1 MRISPNTISPSQ
13 SDPRMSTNVSQRSR
27 VSGIGVPV
35 SHFINNPSTQ
45 HVQDFAILSAHSL
58 KANVLLNN
66 DDHSVPIHAKN
77 PSELLEAIDNNI
89 SQTALYWGV
98 SIQEVEVI
106 LGSSKRIIEP
116 VCGVTA
122 NTIMKLF
129 LDNDIFSYSFEK
141 GQSLSLSQLQ
151 ELLASLPAHKNFILR
166 VNDGGLGHAYVIDF
180 PATTNPSRDAFLYQ
194 SDLGEGVTRELR
206 FEDWMTQ
213 KASHPIS
220 LDDINTHFTGIVQG
234 QIDLAH
240 IAKLFD
246 VDGNVKMLHADH
258 PISHK
263 TSEFN
268 FQLFEYDLKNLE
280 NNMSII
286 KTHCD

>member
-1 MRISPNTISPSQ
+1 MNPSQ
-13 SDPRMSTNVSQRSR
+13 FDQRMSTNISQQSR
-27 VSGIGVPV
+27 ISGIGVPV
-35 SHFINNPSTQ
+35 SHSINNPSTQ
-45 HVQDFAILSAHSL
+45 HVQDFATLSARSPR
-58 KANVLLNN
+58 ANVLLNS
-66 DDHSVPIHAKN
+66 DDHSVPIHAKK
-77 PSELLEAIDNNI
+77 PSKLLEDIDNTI
-89 SQTALYWGV
+89 SQTAKDWGV

-106 LGSSKRIIEP
+106 LGRSKRIIEP
-116 VCGVTA
+116 ACGVTA

-151 ELLASLPAHKNFILR
+151 ERLASLPAHKNFILR
-166 VNDGGLGHAYVIDF
+166 VIGGGLGHAYVIDF
-180 PATTNPSRDAFLYQ
+180 PATTKLSRDAFLYQ
-194 SDLGEGVTRELR
+194 SDSGEGVTREVR
-206 FEDWMTQ
+206 FEDWMIQ

-220 LDDINTHFTGIVQG
+220 PDDINTHFTGMAQN
-234 QIDLAH
+234 QIDFAL

-246 VDGNVKMLHADH
+246 VDGNVKMLRADH
-258 PISHK
+258 LISHK

>member
-1 MRISPNTISPSQ
+1 
-13 SDPRMSTNVSQRSR
+13 MSTNIDKQSR

-35 SHFINNPSTQ
+35 LHSINNPSTQ
-45 HVQDFAILSAHSL
+45 HVQDFATLSARSL
-58 KANVLLNN
+58 RANVLLNS

-77 PSELLEAIDNNI
+77 PSALLEAIDNNI
-89 SQTALYWGV
+89 SQIAKDWGV
-98 SIQEVEVI
+98 SIQEVEAM

-122 NTIMKLF
+122 NSIMKLF

-141 GQSLSLSQLQ
+141 GQSLSLSQIQ
-151 ELLASLPAHKNFILR
+151 EQLASLPAHKNFILR
-166 VNDGGLGHAYVIDF
+166 VKDGGLGHAYVIDF
-180 PATTNPSRDAFLYQ
+180 PATINPSRDAFLYQ

-213 KASHPIS
+213 KAAHPIS
-220 LDDINTHFTGIVQG
+220 LDDINTHFTGMSQN

-246 VDGNVKMLHADH
+246 IDGNVKMMRAEHLN
-258 PISHK
+258 SHK

-268 FQLFEYDLKNLE
+268 FQFFEYDLKNLE

-286 KTHCD
+286 KTRCD

>member
-13 SDPRMSTNVSQRSR
+13 SYPRMSTNASQQSR
-27 VSGIGVPV
+27 LSEIRVPV
-35 SHFINNPSTQ
+35 SHSINNPSTQ
-45 HVQDFAILSAHSL
+45 HVQDFATLSARSL
-58 KANVLLNN
+58 KANVLLNS

-77 PSELLEAIDNNI
+77 PSELLEAIDNTI
-89 SQTALYWGV
+89 SQTAKDWGV

-106 LGSSKRIIEP
+106 FGRSKCIIEP

-129 LDNDIFSYSFEK
+129 LDNDIFSYSYEK

-151 ELLASLPAHKNFILR
+151 ERLTSLPAHKNFILR
-166 VNDGGLGHAYVIDF
+166 VKDGRLGHAYVIDS

-194 SDLGEGVTRELR
+194 SDLGEGVTREVR

-220 LDDINTHFTGIVQG
+220 LDDIYTYFTGMAQD
-234 QIDLAH
+234 QIDLAL

-246 VDGNVKMLHADH
+246 IDGNVKMLCAD
-258 PISHK
+258 PLISHK
-263 TSEFN
+263 ISEFN
-268 FQLFEYDLKNLE
+268 FQLYEYDLKNIE

-286 KTHCD
+286 KVHCE

>member
-1 MRISPNTISPSQ
+1 MRINPKTISPSQ
-13 SDPRMSTNVSQRSR
+13 SDPRMSTDFSQQSR

-35 SHFINNPSTQ
+35 SHSINNPSTQ
-45 HVQDFAILSAHSL
+45 YVQDFATLSARSL
-58 KANVLLNN
+58 RANVLLNS

-77 PSELLEAIDNNI
+77 SSELLEAIDNNI
-89 SQTALYWGV
+89 SQTAKDWGV

-106 LGSSKRIIEP
+106 FGRSKCIIEP

-122 NTIMKLF
+122 NNIMKLF
-129 LDNDIFSYSFEK
+129 LDNDIFSYSYEK

-151 ELLASLPAHKNFILR
+151 ERLASLPAHKNFILR
-166 VNDGGLGHAYVIDF
+166 VNDGRLGHAYVIDS
-180 PATTNPSRDAFLYQ
+180 PATTKTSRDVFLYQ

-206 FEDWMTQ
+206 FVDWMTQ

-220 LDDINTHFTGIVQG
+220 LDDIYAYFTGMAQD
-234 QIDLAH
+234 QIGLAL

-246 VDGNVKMLHADH
+246 VDGNVKMLRADH
-258 PISHK
+258 LISHK

-268 FQLFEYDLKNLE
+268 FQLFEYDLKNIE

-286 KTHCD
+286 KAHCD